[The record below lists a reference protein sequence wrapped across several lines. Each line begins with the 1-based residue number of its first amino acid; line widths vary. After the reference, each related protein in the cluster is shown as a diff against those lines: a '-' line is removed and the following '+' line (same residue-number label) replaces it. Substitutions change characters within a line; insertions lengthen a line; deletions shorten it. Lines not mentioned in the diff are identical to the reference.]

1 MAFFLGQALIAGSS
15 AALGLGMKAYE
26 NDKAFQQAKERQLAD
41 RQARDLQ
48 RFQYNQGVELRNK
61 QSLQIYDYRKGV
73 HERNVSFIQEAYNRA
88 DTGAQ
93 IDRNRLLTQKAF
105 EREGRQIELLE
116 AMGANAA
123 AMEGDNRS
131 ARLFNMKRT
140 LGTYGRTEVQD
151 KLGVDDIN
159 SDTRRKREALNRQAA
174 NDIQRSYDTVAI
186 PPFLESTLPPTTP
199 RIDGPQP
206 PGFLSNA
213 LMIGQGLIGGYQTY
227 KSITPS

>member
-1 MAFFLGQALIAGSS
+1 MAFFLGQALLAGASAGIGIAT
-15 AALGLGMKAYE
+15 KAYE
-26 NDKAFQQAKERQLAD
+26 NDRAYQQAKERQLAD
-41 RQARDLQ
+41 RQARDLARAQ
-48 RFQYNQGVELRNK
+48 HNQGVELRNS
-61 QSLQIYDYRKGV
+61 QRLQIYDYRKGV
-73 HERNVSFIQEAYNRA
+73 HQRNVSFIQEAFNRA

-123 AMEGDNRS
+123 SMEGDNRS
-131 ARLFNMKRT
+131 ARLFNLKRT
-140 LGTYGRTEVQD
+140 LGAYGRNEVQD
-151 KLGVDDIN
+151 KLSVDDIN
-159 SDTRRKREALNRQAA
+159 ADTQRKRDALLRQAK
-174 NDIQRSYDTVAI
+174 NDLQRSYDTVAI
-186 PPFLESTLPPTTP
+186 PPFLESTLPANAP
-199 RIDGPQP
+199 RIDGPRP